1 MNGLKNSGKY
11 KSTEEEI
18 LVGARDSLLAIESG
32 KTTLDDLLD
41 DDKFRN
47 LRRIL
52 SHLLL
57 GYFKRKKV
65 IDSTLAEFFRK
76 TPAASTYALLRVAL
90 TQAVT
95 QQRMAPQ
102 AVVNVAV
109 EVAKKEK
116 NHGFVNAVLR
126 RALDKLSGGDFPC
139 EPDKVL
145 PEAVLSRWK
154 KEFSSNEIKEL
165 TASFLS
171 TPSFT
176 FRIEKN
182 APALSFEYRRTF
194 GINEMFPFGEAQAG
208 DVLNSKEFSDGHIYI
223 QDPAAS
229 LAPSMAPCGKF
240 DKILDLCAAPGGKSL
255 MLLEKYPDVK
265 KFVAYD
271 RSSKR
276 QQLTRKNFD
285 LRNISHPA
293 VCDRAMLEDKW
304 NLILIDAPCSNTGV
318 FRKRPDA
325 LWRFSSEELHK
336 TAAIQAELLDFASAH
351 LAENGCIIYSTCSIE
366 KEEDEEQVNN
376 FLLRHPEFTCSD
388 QQKLLP
394 SSDHDGAFSAV
405 LRKN

>member
-1 MNGLKNSGKY
+1 MSGLKNSGKY

-90 TQAVT
+90 TQAIT

-126 RALDKLSGGDFPC
+126 RALDKLSGNDFPA
-139 EPDKVL
+139 EPENVL

-154 KEFSSNEIKEL
+154 KEFSSNDIDMTL
-165 TASFLS
+165 DDATSL
-171 TPSFT
+171 
-176 FRIEKN
+176 IEK
-182 APALSFEYRRTF
+182 
-194 GINEMFPFGEAQAG
+194 
-208 DVLNSKEFSDGHIYI
+208 
-223 QDPAAS
+223 QD
-229 LAPSMAPCGKF
+229 
-240 DKILDLCAAPGGKSL
+240 I
-255 MLLEKYPDVK
+255 
-265 KFVAYD
+265 
-271 RSSKR
+271 
-276 QQLTRKNFD
+276 
-285 LRNISHPA
+285 
-293 VCDRAMLEDKW
+293 
-304 NLILIDAPCSNTGV
+304 
-318 FRKRPDA
+318 
-325 LWRFSSEELHK
+325 
-336 TAAIQAELLDFASAH
+336 
-351 LAENGCIIYSTCSIE
+351 
-366 KEEDEEQVNN
+366 
-376 FLLRHPEFTCSD
+376 
-388 QQKLLP
+388 
-394 SSDHDGAFSAV
+394 
-405 LRKN
+405 